1 MPPLQL
7 LSQVETR
14 LLFAT
19 QPIRNLLC
27 LVFRIRL
34 RTASLGVQD
43 RCAVGINLDATCAPR
58 FQLTG
63 GSPDCHAICYIFPA
77 LYRQH

>member
-34 RTASLGVQD
+34 RTASLIGVQS
-43 RCAVGINLDATCAPR
+43 
-58 FQLTG
+58 
-63 GSPDCHAICYIFPA
+63 GSIWTRLALPDFN
-77 LYRQH
+77 